1 MKKTIILSVII
12 LLTTITTQAKIWRVN
27 NDATKGANFAT
38 LQLCNDNA
46 SVLSGDTVH
55 LEPSTNPYAGVT
67 FTKALVIIGNGYFLA
82 GTGSNAGLQQNTATS
97 TINSNCTFQSSA
109 AGAGAPNTGAGVGG
123 CTIAGVTITA
133 TLQLFNVSNVT
144 ITRCNIQLMSF
155 INYGN
160 TAANNIKITKNFLK
174 GSVFTS
180 GFTGTPSV
188 DVTFENNIFSPEVGQ
203 GGNTIQFNLPT
214 TMKGLF
220 RNNIYNENS
229 NSIAFSNFYVT
240 NNIFMVTV
248 GAGAFN
254 SSNVNNV
261 YKNNIIVGAVAGNGV
276 VNGLAGNITS
286 ANIANIFT
294 TNPNTGTGD
303 ARFQIIAAATNP
315 AFNGGETIGA
325 VTTPNCGAFG
335 ATDPYKLSGIPAVP
349 TVYSLTIPSG
359 VATGAT
365 TMQISVSTR
374 SNN

>member
-1 MKKTIILSVII
+1 MKKTIILCSII
-12 LLTTITTQAKIWRVN
+12 LLATLNTQAKIWRVN

-55 LEPSTNPYAGVT
+55 LEPSTNPYAGANIN
-67 FTKALVIIGNGYFLA
+67 KALIIIGNGYFLA
-82 GTGSNAGLQQNTATS
+82 GAGSNAGLQQNTATS
-97 TINSNCTFQSSA
+97 TINGTCTFQSSA

-123 CTIAGVTITA
+123 CTIAGVTFTA

-144 ITRCNIQLMSF
+144 ITRCNIQSISF

-160 TAANNIKITKNFLK
+160 TAANSIKITKNFLK
-174 GSVFTS
+174 GQVFTS

-188 DVTFENNIFSPEVGQ
+188 DVTFENNIFSLEVGQ
-203 GGNTIQFNLPT
+203 GGNNIQFNFPT

-220 RNNIYNENS
+220 RNNIINDFAT
-229 NSIAFSNFYVT
+229 AFALSNFYVT
-240 NNIFMVTV
+240 NNIFMATQ
-248 GAGAFN
+248 GSALN
-254 SSNVNNV
+254 NTNVNNV
-261 YKNNIIVGAVAGNGV
+261 YKNNIFTIAIPGNGIVGGT
-276 VNGLAGNITS
+276 AGNIVS

-294 TNPNTGTGD
+294 ANPNTGSGD